1 MRWGGRVTHRILAF
15 QAGFTGLVALLVAL
29 WAGMDQGATV
39 IVGGLV
45 GMAGT
50 AFFSRRMFQAA
61 PGSTAKQM
69 LRAFQWGALGKV
81 LLTIAL
87 FAVAIVGLGAP
98 ILPLLAG
105 YFATLVGQW
114 VALPFGVHETTG
126 K

>member
-69 LRAFQWGALGKV
+69 LRAFQWGAFGKV

-87 FAVAIVGLGAP
+87 FAVAIVVLEAP
-98 ILPLLAG
+98 VLPLLAG
-105 YFATLVGQW
+105 YFATLLGQW
-114 VALPFGVHETTG
+114 VALPFGAHETIG

>member
-61 PGSTAKQM
+61 PGSTARQI
-69 LRAFQWGALGKV
+69 LRAFQWGALGKF
-81 LLTIAL
+81 LLTAVL
-87 FAVAIVGLGAP
+87 FAVAIVGLAMP
-98 ILPLLAG
+98 ILPLLGG
-105 YFATLVGQW
+105 YFATLLGYW
-114 VALPFGVHETTG
+114 LALPFVTDETTG